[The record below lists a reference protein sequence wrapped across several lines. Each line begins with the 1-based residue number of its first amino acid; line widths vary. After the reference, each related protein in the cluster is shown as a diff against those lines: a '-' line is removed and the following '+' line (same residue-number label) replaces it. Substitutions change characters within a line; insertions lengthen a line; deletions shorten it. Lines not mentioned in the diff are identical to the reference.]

1 MTPMVGMAPVP
12 TAADAP
18 EPEVSSAIRLE
29 SPMVGTFY
37 RSPSPAQPA
46 FVDVGDQI
54 EVGQTL
60 CILEAMKLF
69 NEYKSDHA
77 GVIRRILVENAQP
90 VEYGQPLF
98 ELEPLSNGCKS
109 SSFHIFAGP
118 GTEHMLTRVLIAN
131 RGEAAVRIVRACHDL
146 GIEAV
151 AVYSTADRD
160 GLWVSLADRAVCIGP
175 HQPAQ
180 SYLNVSNL
188 VAAAETTGCDSVHPG
203 WGFLAESAAFV
214 RACIDNDL
222 VFVGPSPEALEVMGD
237 KSRARTSMQAAGVPL
252 VPGSTDRLHGADHA
266 RTVAADLGYPV
277 LLKAVAGGGG
287 RGMRLVDDPS
297 DIEDAYGMASSEAAA
312 AFGDG
317 GMYVEKALL
326 RPRHVEMQVLAD
338 GAGGVLVLGERDCSV
353 QRRHQ
358 KLIEEGP
365 SPALDAATRAEMA
378 AAATLACTG
387 SGYRNAG
394 TVEFLLDSDG
404 NFYFIEMNTRLQ
416 VEHPVSELLTGVD
429 LACQQILLAGGAALP
444 ATGLHPLSGHAIEF
458 RINCEDPAR
467 DFRPAAGTVT
477 ELRPPL
483 GPRGPLR
490 HPRLL
495 RLPRAAVLRL
505 AARQAD
511 RVGHRSHPGPGPRP
525 AGALGAGGRGRHDNP
540 RALPGHRRRADV
552 RLRPL
557 HHRVPRR
564 SPSRPAQSL
573 AEEVVA

>member
-1 MTPMVGMAPVP
+1 MLTARRWAEVSDEMRLLLSGAYGTPPRPFAPEALVHAAELPPLPEPDMDDLRSQAGGVGSEEDLLLLALFGEDAARLLEGLRGRGDSDTRQEASEGVQSDRIRELIRLVEGSDVDELTVEDGPLRITVRKHDERPLQVAPVVGIGSVP
-12 TAADAP
+12 TAPAA

-46 FVDVGDQI
+46 FVDEGDVV

-77 GVIRRILVENAQP
+77 GIIRRILVENAQP

-98 ELEPLSNGCKS
+98 ELEPVEL
-109 SSFHIFAGP
+109 
-118 GTEHMLTRVLIAN
+118 LRRVLIAN

-151 AVYSTADRD
+151 AVYSTADRE

-175 HQPAQ
+175 HPPAQ
-180 SYLNVSNL
+180 SYLSVQNL
-188 VAAAETTGCDSVHPG
+188 VAAAETTGCDAVHPG

-237 KSRARTSMQAAGVPL
+237 KSRARNSMQAAGVPL
-252 VPGSTDRLHGADHA
+252 VPGSTDRLRGADHA
-266 RTVAADLGYPV
+266 RSVAAELGYPV
-277 LLKAVAGGGG
+277 LLKAVSGGGG
-287 RGMRLVDDPS
+287 RGMRLVEDPS
-297 DIEDAYGMASSEAAA
+297 DIEDAYGLAASEAAA

-365 SPALDAATRAEMA
+365 SPALDAATRRRWPRRPGGVHAD
-378 AAATLACTG
+378 AAT
-387 SGYRNAG
+387 
-394 TVEFLLDSDG
+394 
-404 NFYFIEMNTRLQ
+404 
-416 VEHPVSELLTGVD
+416 
-429 LACQQILLAGGAALP
+429 
-444 ATGLHPLSGHAIEF
+444 AT
-458 RINCEDPAR
+458 PAR
-467 DFRPAAGTVT
+467 SSSCSTATAASTSW
-477 ELRPPL
+477 R
-483 GPRGPLR
+483 
-490 HPRLL
+490 
-495 RLPRAAVLRL
+495 
-505 AARQAD
+505 
-511 RVGHRSHPGPGPRP
+511 
-525 AGALGAGGRGRHDNP
+525 
-540 RALPGHRRRADV
+540 
-552 RLRPL
+552 
-557 HHRVPRR
+557 
-564 SPSRPAQSL
+564 
-573 AEEVVA
+573 

>member
-1 MTPMVGMAPVP
+1 
-12 TAADAP
+12 
-18 EPEVSSAIRLE
+18 
-29 SPMVGTFY
+29 
-37 RSPSPAQPA
+37 
-46 FVDVGDQI
+46 
-54 EVGQTL
+54 
-60 CILEAMKLF
+60 
-69 NEYKSDHA
+69 
-77 GVIRRILVENAQP
+77 
-90 VEYGQPLF
+90 
-98 ELEPLSNGCKS
+98 
-109 SSFHIFAGP
+109 
-118 GTEHMLTRVLIAN
+118 MLKRVLIAN

-160 GLWVSLADRAVCIGP
+160 GLWVSLADRSVCIGP

-188 VAAAETTGCDSVHPG
+188 VAAAETTGCDCVHPG

-237 KSRARTSMQAAGVPL
+237 KSRARNSMQAAGVPL
-252 VPGSTDRLHGADHA
+252 VPGSTDRLHGADDA

-317 GMYVEKALL
+317 GMYIEKALM

-365 SPALDAATRAEMA
+365 SPALDAATRTEMA

-394 TVEFLLDSDG
+394 TVEFLLDSEG
-404 NFYFIEMNTRLQ
+404 RFYFIEMNTRLQ
-416 VEHPVSELLTGVD
+416 VEHPVSELLTGID

-458 RINCEDPAR
+458 RINCEDPSR

-477 ELRPPL
+477 DLRPPL
-483 GPRGPLR
+483 GPGVRFDTHAYSGYRVP
-490 HPRLL
+490 PFYDSLL
-495 RLPRAAVLRL
+495 AKLIVWG
-505 AARQAD
+505 AD
-511 RVGHRSHPGPGPRP
+511 RTQ
-525 AGALGAGGRGRHDNP
+525 ALARAR
-540 RALPGHRRRADV
+540 RALSELVVDGVTTTRELYLDILAEPMFVSGRYTTAYLDEARAD
-552 RLRPL
+552 L
-557 HHRVPRR
+557 
-564 SPSRPAQSL
+564 PAL
-573 AEEVVA
+573 AEGVVA

>member
-1 MTPMVGMAPVP
+1 
-12 TAADAP
+12 
-18 EPEVSSAIRLE
+18 
-29 SPMVGTFY
+29 
-37 RSPSPAQPA
+37 
-46 FVDVGDQI
+46 
-54 EVGQTL
+54 
-60 CILEAMKLF
+60 
-69 NEYKSDHA
+69 
-77 GVIRRILVENAQP
+77 
-90 VEYGQPLF
+90 
-98 ELEPLSNGCKS
+98 
-109 SSFHIFAGP
+109 
-118 GTEHMLTRVLIAN
+118 
-131 RGEAAVRIVRACHDL
+131 
-146 GIEAV
+146 
-151 AVYSTADRD
+151 
-160 GLWVSLADRAVCIGP
+160 
-175 HQPAQ
+175 
-180 SYLNVSNL
+180 
-188 VAAAETTGCDSVHPG
+188 
-203 WGFLAESAAFV
+203 
-214 RACIDNDL
+214 
-222 VFVGPSPEALEVMGD
+222 
-237 KSRARTSMQAAGVPL
+237 
-252 VPGSTDRLHGADHA
+252 
-266 RTVAADLGYPV
+266 V

-404 NFYFIEMNTRLQ
+404 RFYFIEMNTRLQ

-483 GPRGPLR
+483 GPGVRFDTHAYSGYRVP
-490 HPRLL
+490 PFYDSLL
-495 RLPRAAVLRL
+495 AKLIVWG
-505 AARQAD
+505 AD
-511 RVGHRSHPGPGPRP
+511 R
-525 AGALGAGGRGRHDNP
+525 AQALARAR
-540 RALPGHRRRADV
+540 RALSELAVEGVTTTRELYLDI
-552 RLRPL
+552 
-557 HHRVPRR
+557 
-564 SPSRPAQSL
+564 L
-573 AEEVVA
+573 AEPMFVSGRYTTAYLEEARPGLPTLAEGVVA

>member
-1 MTPMVGMAPVP
+1 
-12 TAADAP
+12 
-18 EPEVSSAIRLE
+18 
-29 SPMVGTFY
+29 
-37 RSPSPAQPA
+37 
-46 FVDVGDQI
+46 
-54 EVGQTL
+54 
-60 CILEAMKLF
+60 
-69 NEYKSDHA
+69 
-77 GVIRRILVENAQP
+77 
-90 VEYGQPLF
+90 
-98 ELEPLSNGCKS
+98 
-109 SSFHIFAGP
+109 
-118 GTEHMLTRVLIAN
+118 MLRRVLIAN

-188 VAAAETTGCDSVHPG
+188 VAAAETTGCDGVHPG

-237 KSRARTSMQAAGVPL
+237 KSRARSSMQAAGVPL

-297 DIEDAYGMASSEAAA
+297 DIEDAYGLASSEALA

-394 TVEFLLDSDG
+394 TVEFLLDSEG
-404 NFYFIEMNTRLQ
+404 RFYFIEMNTRLQ
-416 VEHPVSELLTGVD
+416 VEHPVSELLTGID

-458 RINCEDPAR
+458 RINCEDPSR

-477 ELRPPL
+477 ELHPPL
-483 GPRGPLR
+483 GPGVRFDTHAYSGYRVP
-490 HPRLL
+490 PFYDSLL
-495 RLPRAAVLRL
+495 AKLIVWGADRAQALARARRALSELVVEGVTTTRELYLEILAEPIFVSGRYTTAYLEDARARLPA
-505 AARQAD
+505 
-511 RVGHRSHPGPGPRP
+511 
-525 AGALGAGGRGRHDNP
+525 
-540 RALPGHRRRADV
+540 
-552 RLRPL
+552 
-557 HHRVPRR
+557 
-564 SPSRPAQSL
+564 L
-573 AEEVVA
+573 AEGVVA